1 MFTASENKTV
11 TLVLDSAGAPVNP
24 QPWNDMSAAARFR
37 PRDFQLPVAV
47 SLIVASGSIQYK
59 IQSQDTP
66 VNLNTSQSVDLT
78 GQQYQTLVW
87 RAVSSGVLQILY
99 QANSPFIDVSATPPA
114 DPLPRPGY
122 VVGPASLVTG
132 KASIEYVDQ
141 QVAALQSQI
150 TSGADRAY
158 THNQVSP
165 SSTWTIT
172 HNLGKYPSVTV
183 VNSAG
188 DRVFGS
194 ERHDSV
200 NQLTLTF
207 ETGGFSGKAYC
218 N

>member
-11 TLVLDSAGAPVNP
+11 TLVLDSEGAPTSP
-24 QPWNDMSAAARFR
+24 QPWNDISVSARYR
-37 PRDFQLPVAV
+37 PRDFQLPVSV
-47 SLIVASGSIQYK
+47 TLTMASGSIQYR
-59 IQSQDTP
+59 IVDQDTP
-66 VNLNTSQSVDLT
+66 VNLTASQSVDLT
-78 GQQYQTLVW
+78 GTQFSTFTW
-87 RAVSSGVLQILY
+87 RVVSAGAFQVLY
-99 QANSPFIDVSATPPA
+99 QANVPFIDVSALPPS

-141 QVAALQSQI
+141 QVAALQAQI
-150 TSGADRAY
+150 TAGSDKTY

-165 SSTWTIT
+165 SSTWTVT
-172 HNLGKYPSVTV
+172 HNLGKFPSVTV

-194 ERHDSV
+194 ENHVSL
-200 NQLTLTF
+200 NQVVLTF